1 MVLLFPSLKPKTL
14 KKIEQSYYCDLIL
27 RVTLPFLIM
36 VSLYAA
42 VCSKLWSNKVP
53 GDEPNQID
61 AHGIEKRVTEM
72 MIVTLA

>member
-1 MVLLFPSLKPKTL
+1 
-14 KKIEQSYYCDLIL
+14 
-27 RVTLPFLIM
+27 M

-53 GDEPNQID
+53 GDEPNQIE
-61 AHGIEKRVTEM
+61 ARGIEKRVTEM